1 MQDFLQALQ
10 LDPDNAELTKLLTT
24 AREKHREVEGISAAV
39 EEEED
44 DDAEDVEVRE
54 VSAPAAMRGT
64 GSVAEA
70 LLVEHKHGVEGLQLP
85 PAGAALLKVGS
96 LSVVAPPASASAS
109 LEQYQS
115 SSSSS
120 GTFVR
125 INVVSDDE
133 DEEESEESE
142 GEEGEEPSESAVSTS
157 FNRIAIT
164 EEEESDEEED
174 REETSSRATEE
185 KAAELKEQGNK
196 LLKQGD
202 AAGAVDAYTQS
213 LGLLPTYLPSL
224 NNRAQAYLALKVCE
238 CIIYLDCLCSCA
250 FSYSR
255 FFVSRPISCGARQHF
270 RSEAGTEQCESI
282 VPQSRRS

>member
-1 MQDFLQALQ
+1 MQDFVQALQ

-64 GSVAEA
+64 GSVAEV

-85 PAGAALLKVGS
+85 PAGATLLKVGS

-133 DEEESEESE
+133 DEEEDEEESE
-142 GEEGEEPSESAVSTS
+142 EEEGEEPSESAVSTS

-164 EEEESDEEED
+164 EEEDSDEEED
-174 REETSSRATEE
+174 REEYSSRATEE
-185 KAAELKEQGNK
+185 KAAELKEQGNA

-202 AAGAVDAYTQS
+202 AAGAVDAYTHS

-224 NNRAQAYLALKVCE
+224 NNRAQAYLTLKVCE
-238 CIIYLDCLCSCA
+238 RENILLNLTACTHVSCA
-250 FSYSR
+250 CSICR
-255 FFVSRPISCGARQHF
+255 LFVARPISC
-270 RSEAGTEQCESI
+270 RSETA
-282 VPQSRRS
+282 PQF

>member
-64 GSVAEA
+64 GSVAEV

-85 PAGAALLKVGS
+85 PAGATLLKVGS
-96 LSVVAPPASASAS
+96 LSVVAPPASASV
-109 LEQYQS
+109 EQLQS

-224 NNRAQAYLALKVCE
+224 NNRAQAYLTLKVCE
-238 CIIYLDCLCSCA
+238 
-250 FSYSR
+250 
-255 FFVSRPISCGARQHF
+255 
-270 RSEAGTEQCESI
+270 
-282 VPQSRRS
+282 